1 MIKSLHP
8 IALFRLTVLG
18 PLASRGQIKRGEM
31 KKIIRELASQT
42 YNIPDSRRTHL
53 SEETIMSWYRKWK
66 LGGIDALVPKLRLD
80 KGQTKLSKELQEALL
95 LAKKDNPSRSINTII
110 AMLEIQGLIAKNTL
124 PRASVHRFLQQQKI
138 SKLILPTVATIER
151 RSFVA
156 AHAGNIWHGDV
167 LHGPRIQTTNGM
179 KKTYLISLI
188 DDASR
193 LLAHSEFRFG
203 ETALDIEI
211 ALKQAILK
219 RGIPYKIIL
228 DNGSGY
234 RSETLQSIC
243 AKLEIRLIY
252 CPAYEPQG
260 KGKLERFHRTFRS
273 QFLNEI
279 NLEQI
284 TGLQDLNSR
293 LWAWIE
299 HMYHK
304 RPHDGLD
311 GKCPLERWQEDLVH
325 IRPLGLKASIIDE
338 LFYHR
343 YDRTVRKNG
352 TVSWEGKLWEV
363 NYELVGEKIKL
374 VVDPQTQAAI
384 KVESNLGD
392 NLGPVTP
399 LDVNAN
405 LNRKRQ
411 RPHTSKSADNSKLSF
426 VEMVHDDYKELCKR
440 PAFKFHSED

>member
-1 MIKSLHP
+1 
-8 IALFRLTVLG
+8 
-18 PLASRGQIKRGEM
+18 
-31 KKIIRELASQT
+31 
-42 YNIPDSRRTHL
+42 
-53 SEETIMSWYRKWK
+53 
-66 LGGIDALVPKLRLD
+66 
-80 KGQTKLSKELQEALL
+80 
-95 LAKKDNPSRSINTII
+95 
-110 AMLEIQGLIAKNTL
+110 MLEIQGLIAKNTL
-124 PRASVHRFLQQQKI
+124 SRASVHRFLQQQKI
-138 SKLILPTVATIER
+138 SKLILPTIATIER

-156 AHAGNIWHGDV
+156 KHAGNIWHGDV
-167 LHGPRIQTTNGM
+167 LHGPSIQTPNGM

-211 ALKQAILK
+211 VLKQAILK

-252 CPAYEPQG
+252 CPAYEPEG

-273 QFLNEI
+273 HFLNEI
-279 NLEQI
+279 HLEQI
-284 TGLQDLNSR
+284 TGIQDFNSR

-299 HMYHK
+299 HIYHR
-304 RPHDGLD
+304 RPHDGLYNN
-311 GKCPLERWQEDLVH
+311 KCPLDRWQEDLIH
-325 IRPLGLKASIIDE
+325 IRPLGLKAPIIDE

-352 TVSWEGKLWEV
+352 TVSWEGKFWEV

-374 VVDPQTQAAI
+374 VVDPQTKVAI

-399 LDVNAN
+399 LDLDGN

-411 RPHTSKSADNSKLSF
+411 RPHTPKSVNNSKLSF
-426 VEMVHDDYKELCKR
+426 VEMIHDDYKELCKL
-440 PAFKFHSED
+440 PVTFKFHSED